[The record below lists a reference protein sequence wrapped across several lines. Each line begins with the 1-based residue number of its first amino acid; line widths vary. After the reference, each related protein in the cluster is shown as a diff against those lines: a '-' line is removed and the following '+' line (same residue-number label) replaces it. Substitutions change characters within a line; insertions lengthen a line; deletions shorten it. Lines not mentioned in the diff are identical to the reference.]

1 MVQSQAALPLQL
13 LVGLGNPGDK
23 YAGTRHN
30 VGFMALERLA
40 AQGHVAFRNQAK
52 LHGLLAEV
60 GQGDRRLRLLMPQTY
75 MNDSGRSIRA
85 ALDWYDLQPAQ
96 MLVLVDD
103 MDLPL
108 GRLRLRVSGGAG
120 GHNGLRSTIAH
131 LGGQDFPR
139 LRIGIGAPALN
150 PVERKQRTVGH
161 VLGRFAAAEQPV
173 LEEVL
178 EEVLSGIALMQRLGL
193 ERAGNRLNGF
203 VAPSAAKLMQ
213 AAADR
218 REFSLML
225 AGGMVCC
232 AAVGLAA
239 VMVLSVTS
247 ADRLEAQGLLS
258 RTATDGWELAPG
270 GVSLDATALP
280 RDVSSEPTP

>member
-1 MVQSQAALPLQL
+1 MAGPDGIAPLQL

-40 AQGHVAFRNQAK
+40 AQAGGSFKQQSK

-60 GQGDRRLRLLMPQTY
+60 GVGSRRLRLLMPQTF

-85 ALDWYDLQPAQ
+85 ALDWFDLEPAQ

-108 GRLRLRVSGGAG
+108 GRLRLRTSGGAG

-131 LGGQDFPR
+131 LGGQEFPR

-161 VLGRFAAAEQPV
+161 VLGRFAPAEQPV
-173 LEEVL
+173 LDEVL
-178 EEVLSGIALMQRLGL
+178 EEVLQGVELIQRLGF

-203 VAPSAAKLMQ
+203 VAPAAAKL
-213 AAADR
+213 A
-218 REFSLML
+218 
-225 AGGMVCC
+225 
-232 AAVGLAA
+232 
-239 VMVLSVTS
+239 
-247 ADRLEAQGLLS
+247 EAPLG
-258 RTATDGWELAPG
+258 
-270 GVSLDATALP
+270 
-280 RDVSSEPTP
+280 

>member
-1 MVQSQAALPLQL
+1 MAGSSSTAPLQL

-30 VGFMALERLA
+30 VGFMALECLA
-40 AQGHVAFRNQAK
+40 AEAGGSFKQQNK

-60 GQGDRRLRLLMPQTY
+60 GVGTQRLRLLMPQTF

-85 ALDWYDLQPAQ
+85 ALDWFGLDPVQ

-108 GRLRLRVSGGAG
+108 GRLRLRTSGGAG

-131 LGGQDFPR
+131 LGGQEFPR

-173 LEEVL
+173 LDQILAEVL
-178 EEVLSGIALMQRLGL
+178 AGVDLIQRLGF

-203 VAPSAAKLMQ
+203 VAPAAAKL
-213 AAADR
+213 A
-218 REFSLML
+218 
-225 AGGMVCC
+225 
-232 AAVGLAA
+232 
-239 VMVLSVTS
+239 
-247 ADRLEAQGLLS
+247 EAPLG
-258 RTATDGWELAPG
+258 
-270 GVSLDATALP
+270 
-280 RDVSSEPTP
+280 

>member
-1 MVQSQAALPLQL
+1 MADSPGAAPLQL

-30 VGFMALERLA
+30 VGFMALERMA
-40 AQGHVAFRNQAK
+40 ARAGGNFRNQTK

-60 GQGDRRLRLLMPQTY
+60 GQGDRRLRLLMPQTF

-85 ALDWYDLQPAQ
+85 ALDWFGLEPEQ

-108 GRLRLRVSGGAG
+108 GRLRLRLSGGAG

-161 VLGRFAAAEQPV
+161 VLGRFAPAEQPV

-178 EEVLSGIALMQRLGL
+178 DEVLAGIDLIQRLGL

-203 VAPSAAKLMQ
+203 AAASAAKL
-213 AAADR
+213 AAAP
-218 REFSLML
+218 
-225 AGGMVCC
+225 
-232 AAVGLAA
+232 
-239 VMVLSVTS
+239 S
-247 ADRLEAQGLLS
+247 A
-258 RTATDGWELAPG
+258 
-270 GVSLDATALP
+270 
-280 RDVSSEPTP
+280 

>member
-1 MVQSQAALPLQL
+1 MAGPDGIAPLQL

-40 AQGHVAFRNQAK
+40 AQAGGSFKQQSK

-60 GQGDRRLRLLMPQTY
+60 GVGSRRLRLLMPQTF

-85 ALDWYDLQPAQ
+85 ALDWFDLEPAHI
-96 MLVLVDD
+96 LVLVDD

-108 GRLRLRVSGGAG
+108 GRLRLRTSGGAG
-120 GHNGLRSTIAH
+120 GHNGLRSTMAH
-131 LGGQDFPR
+131 LGGQEFPR

-161 VLGRFAAAEQPV
+161 VLGRFAPAEQPV
-173 LEEVL
+173 LDEVL
-178 EEVLSGIALMQRLGL
+178 EEVLQGVELIQRLGF

-203 VAPSAAKLMQ
+203 VAPAAAKL
-213 AAADR
+213 A
-218 REFSLML
+218 
-225 AGGMVCC
+225 
-232 AAVGLAA
+232 
-239 VMVLSVTS
+239 
-247 ADRLEAQGLLS
+247 EAP
-258 RTATDGWELAPG
+258 PG
-270 GVSLDATALP
+270 
-280 RDVSSEPTP
+280 

>member
-1 MVQSQAALPLQL
+1 MATPAAPAPLQL

-30 VGFMALERLA
+30 VGFIALERLA
-40 AQGHVAFRNQAK
+40 AQAGSSFKQQGK

-60 GQGDRRLRLLMPQTY
+60 GSGPQRLRLLMPQTF

-85 ALDWYDLQPAQ
+85 ALDWFGLEPEQ

-108 GRLRLRVSGGAG
+108 GRLRLRSSGGPG

-173 LEEVL
+173 LDEVL
-178 EEVLSGIALMQRLGL
+178 EEVLQGIDLIQRNGL

-203 VAPSAAKLMQ
+203 VAPAAAKL
-213 AAADR
+213 A
-218 REFSLML
+218 
-225 AGGMVCC
+225 
-232 AAVGLAA
+232 
-239 VMVLSVTS
+239 
-247 ADRLEAQGLLS
+247 EAPS
-258 RTATDGWELAPG
+258 C
-270 GVSLDATALP
+270 
-280 RDVSSEPTP
+280 

>member
-1 MVQSQAALPLQL
+1 MAGPEGIAPLQL

-40 AQGHVAFRNQAK
+40 AQSGGSFKQQSK

-60 GQGDRRLRLLMPQTY
+60 GVGARRLRLLMPQTY

-85 ALDWYDLQPAQ
+85 ALDWFDLEPAQ

-108 GRLRLRVSGGAG
+108 GRLRLRTSGGAG

-131 LGGQDFPR
+131 LGGQELPR

-161 VLGRFAAAEQPV
+161 VLGRFAPAEQPV
-173 LEEVL
+173 LDQVL
-178 EEVLSGIALMQRLGL
+178 EEVLQGVDLIQRLGF

-203 VAPSAAKLMQ
+203 VAPAAAKL
-213 AAADR
+213 A
-218 REFSLML
+218 
-225 AGGMVCC
+225 
-232 AAVGLAA
+232 
-239 VMVLSVTS
+239 
-247 ADRLEAQGLLS
+247 EAPLG
-258 RTATDGWELAPG
+258 
-270 GVSLDATALP
+270 
-280 RDVSSEPTP
+280 

>member
-1 MVQSQAALPLQL
+1 MAGPDGIAPLQL

-40 AQGHVAFRNQAK
+40 AQAGGSFKQQSK

-60 GQGDRRLRLLMPQTY
+60 GVGSRRLRLLMPQTF

-85 ALDWYDLQPAQ
+85 ALDWFDLEPVQ

-108 GRLRLRVSGGAG
+108 GRLRLRTSGGAG
-120 GHNGLRSTIAH
+120 GHNGLRSTMAH
-131 LGGQDFPR
+131 LGGQEFPR

-161 VLGRFAAAEQPV
+161 VLGRFAPAEQPV
-173 LEEVL
+173 LDEVL
-178 EEVLSGIALMQRLGL
+178 EEVLQGVELIQRLGF

-203 VAPSAAKLMQ
+203 VAPAAAKL
-213 AAADR
+213 A
-218 REFSLML
+218 
-225 AGGMVCC
+225 
-232 AAVGLAA
+232 
-239 VMVLSVTS
+239 
-247 ADRLEAQGLLS
+247 EAP
-258 RTATDGWELAPG
+258 PG
-270 GVSLDATALP
+270 
-280 RDVSSEPTP
+280 

>member
-1 MVQSQAALPLQL
+1 MTPLSL
-13 LVGLGNPGDK
+13 VVGLGNPGEK

-30 VGFMALERLA
+30 VGFMALEQLA
-40 AQGHVAFRNQAK
+40 KRQHSSFKQQSK

-60 GQGDRRLRLLMPQTY
+60 GQGAERLRLLMPQTY

-85 ALDWYDLQPAQ
+85 ALDWFGFEPAQ
-96 MLVLVDD
+96 MLILVDD

-108 GRLRLRVSGGAG
+108 GRLRLRLSGGAG

-131 LGGQDFPR
+131 LGGQEFPR

-173 LEEVL
+173 LDEVIDEVL
-178 EEVLSGIALMQRLGL
+178 AGLDLIQRLGF

-203 VAPSAAKLMQ
+203 VAPSAAKLVEQ
-213 AAADR
+213 P
-218 REFSLML
+218 
-225 AGGMVCC
+225 
-232 AAVGLAA
+232 
-239 VMVLSVTS
+239 
-247 ADRLEAQGLLS
+247 
-258 RTATDGWELAPG
+258 TA
-270 GVSLDATALP
+270 
-280 RDVSSEPTP
+280 